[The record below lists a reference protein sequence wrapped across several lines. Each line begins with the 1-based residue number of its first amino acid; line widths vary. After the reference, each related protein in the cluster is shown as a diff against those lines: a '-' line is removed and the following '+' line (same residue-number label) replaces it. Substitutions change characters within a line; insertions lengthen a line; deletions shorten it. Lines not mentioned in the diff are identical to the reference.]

1 MRGKDYLRDMYGN
14 KKLTKGT
21 ATGYAQHGSGGVA
34 TLDNLTEAEL
44 DKAYEQFPMSGEQG
58 IFGRDTFDVRHC
70 DVILANLAGASKVS
84 IGTVMEVQRGYDLD
98 RFVVVVIE
106 PGDLHD
112 HPFVRRSA
120 SLVVTNLEDAFT
132 SIAAMGA
139 PYAS

>member
-1 MRGKDYLRDMYGN
+1 MYKN
-14 KKLTKGT
+14 RRLTKGT
-21 ATGYAQHGSGGVA
+21 ATGYVHGSTAV
-34 TLDNLTEAEL
+34 LDKTTEAEL
-44 DKAYEQFPMSGEQG
+44 ELAYEQFPMSGEQG

-70 DVILANLAGASKVS
+70 EVILANLAGATKVS

-98 RFVVVVIE
+98 RFVVVVME
-106 PGDLHD
+106 PGNVHD

-120 SLVVTNLEDAFT
+120 SLIVTNLEDAFT